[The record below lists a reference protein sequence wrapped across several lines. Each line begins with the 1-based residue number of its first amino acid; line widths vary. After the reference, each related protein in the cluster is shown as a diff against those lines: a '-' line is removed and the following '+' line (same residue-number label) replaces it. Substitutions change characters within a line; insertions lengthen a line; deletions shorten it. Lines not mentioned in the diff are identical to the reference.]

1 MVWSCLLEVPLLRKW
16 LMTLTGSLVSV
27 VFNHLFLQSVVCVHW
42 WSGEREQPGTCS
54 MSYPYTLQ
62 SLWTGCDCL
71 MFIFLHSFM
80 QFCQFSVLVRMYLC
94 RNTKVVHS
102 IINKKKTTRFN
113 CRNRHDNMKEWLA
126 PDPVPFAIPLPKVQI
141 YNNLLCSVID
151 TSTIKLIWIIFL
163 HINGHNS
170 QLQSGSFKN
179 SMKLTNGL

>member
-102 IINKKKTTRFN
+102 IINKKKPPASIVETDTTIWRSDL
-113 CRNRHDNMKEWLA
+113 HKIQSHL
-126 PDPVPFAIPLPKVQI
+126 PFLFQKFKFIIICFVQ
-141 YNNLLCSVID
+141 LLIQV
-151 TSTIKLIWIIFL
+151 
-163 HINGHNS
+163 
-170 QLQSGSFKN
+170 Q
-179 SMKLTNGL
+179 